1 MQRSAGSFTAS
12 LLLAVAVVA
21 MFVEPLWAH
30 VKWFVHADA
39 RMTPVHPYSFHEP
52 AVQVWTA
59 VIVACL
65 AAALWLDR
73 RLPELPRTIA
83 TMTSRHRLQIVEF
96 FQAMVGVALLVT
108 AAKGAI
114 LAPHLE
120 SATSIGLLLRM
131 LEGAVG
137 VLLLTDTAVRLAAA
151 SMIVVFVASTI
162 VFGFVSSLEYFNFL
176 GTAIFLFINAHTTRH
191 PQSRLRPY
199 AIPLLRIHVGIALGV
214 LAWTEKL
221 IDPTA
226 ATMLLQHYQLNFMKA
241 MGIGMFDDRLFV
253 LCAGCTELI
262 FAILFV
268 FGAVTRLNTLTFA
281 GFMISSNLYFLTAGR
296 IHEAMVEF
304 TGHLPLLAVALMLM
318 VHGSGCWRLAML
330 TWRPA
335 TARGPDVLDA
345 WLPVGTVPDRFSP

>member
-73 RLPELPRTIA
+73 RLPELPRRIA
-83 TMTSRHRLQIVEF
+83 TLTSQHRPQIVEF
-96 FQAMVGVALLVT
+96 FQVMVGVALLVT

-114 LAPHLE
+114 LAPHLGRG
-120 SATSIGLLLRM
+120 TSIGLLLRI
-131 LEGAVG
+131 LEAAVG
-137 VLLLTDTAVRLAAA
+137 VLLVTDTAVRLAAA
-151 SMIVVFVASTI
+151 SMVLLFVASTV
-162 VFGFVSSLEYFNFL
+162 VFGFISSLEYFNFL
-176 GTAIFLFINAHTTRH
+176 GTAVFLFINAHATRH
-191 PQSRLRPY
+191 PESRLRPY

-226 ATMLLQHYQLNFMKA
+226 ATMLLQQHQLNFMKA
-241 MGIGMFDDRLFV
+241 MGIGMFDDRLFI
-253 LCAGCTELI
+253 LSAGCTELI
-262 FAILFV
+262 FAVLFV
-268 FGAVTRLNTLTFA
+268 FGAVTRLNTVTFA
-281 GFMISSNLYFLTAGR
+281 GFMISSNLYFLTAGK
-296 IHEAMVEF
+296 IHEALVEF
-304 TGHLPLLAVALMLM
+304 TGHLPLMAVALMLT
-318 VHGSGCWRLAML
+318 VHGSGCWRVAML
-330 TWRPA
+330 AWRPA
-335 TARGPDVLDA
+335 TAPGADVLGA
-345 WLPVGTVPDRFSP
+345 WLQPGTGS